1 MTVRQRI
8 ERDAANVRRP
18 IDAVR
23 STLRGFFAHIPT
35 SFFLFAVLE
44 TFFLVLFARSNA
56 VALPPRGESVRVA
69 MTYLT
74 GFLIFGAVHALFAGR
89 ARTERRVSFVLL
101 VLVLLLN
108 VARQR
113 TVGGFDYGFFH
124 DHAPELLTS
133 LGFGIFLDEFKTW
146 VVVVLLAFPVAC
158 FVALERRPH
167 VPWRLSVRRRFAL
180 FGAASATLVALMA
193 LHAPTHEVLTSF
205 ARSALLFHLDAH
217 AAKAAG
223 EGTSPFPYVHAPV
236 PSERARRIAGA
247 SSPRPDVVVLF
258 HESLNGLLVRRTR
271 PDGAPYVPVFDRH
284 AREAFA
290 IDRFYGNSVHSSRGH
305 FSALCSLL
313 PMLRGKEFTDLEGTT
328 LRCLPSMLRDA
339 GYATSF
345 FSGTDSPR
353 FEQSDRF
360 FARIGFSSV
369 VFQPPGTTHG
379 PEGCNA
385 GLRDDAFYQRTFAAL
400 DDAMQRSPSQPVFA
414 VLANASNHWPF
425 DQCPDHAPAPFEPT
439 GPRADFVTS
448 AIRADD
454 WLEVFFAEIDRRPR
468 LRDAIVVV
476 VGDHSFPADEH
487 GIHMNI
493 VGAYEESFRTGFL
506 LRWNGHVPP
515 ELDTHRSASQIDVAP
530 TLVDLLGL
538 NEPNAFQGRSLF
550 AESIGERTLLML
562 QPFDGAM
569 LVANRWPF
577 KFVRQQ
583 STGEEHLFDLSRDPD
598 EAFDR
603 IDEPGHEAVLAQLRA
618 AVATFPTHHEILRND
633 RVWPAA
639 SVWPAA
645 GVGVD
650 RSAAQPA
657 EGLRT
662 TTAEALP

>member
-18 IDAVR
+18 IDALR
-23 STLRGFFAHIPT
+23 SSLSGVLARVPT
-35 SFFLFAVLE
+35 SFFLFALLQ
-44 TFFLVLFARSNA
+44 TSFLVLFARSNA
-56 VALPPRGESVRVA
+56 AALPPRGEAVRVA
-69 MTYLT
+69 STYLM
-74 GFLIFGAVHALFAGR
+74 GFLVFGAVHALFAGR

-101 VLVLLLN
+101 VLVLVLN

-146 VVVVLLAFPVAC
+146 VVVVLLAVPVVC
-158 FVALERRPH
+158 LVALERRSH
-167 VPWRLSVRRRFAL
+167 VPWRLSVRRRLTL
-180 FGAASATLVALMA
+180 FGATSAVLVGLMTLRV
-193 LHAPTHEVLTSF
+193 PTHEALTSF
-205 ARSALLFHLDAH
+205 ARSALLFHLEAR
-217 AAKAAG
+217 AAQAAS
-223 EGTSPFPYVHAPV
+223 EGSETSPFPYVHAPV
-236 PSERARRIAGA
+236 RSERARRLAGTDA
-247 SSPRPDVVVLF
+247 PRPDVVVLF
-258 HESLNGLLVRRTR
+258 HESQNGLLVRRAR
-271 PDGAPYVPVFDRH
+271 PDGAPYTPVFDRH
-284 AREAFA
+284 AREGLA
-290 IDRFYGNSVHSSRGH
+290 IERFYGNSVHSSRGH
-305 FSALCSLL
+305 FSTLCSLL
-313 PMLRGKEFTDLEGTT
+313 PMHRGKEFTDLEGTT

-353 FEQSDRF
+353 FEHSDRF
-360 FARIGFSSV
+360 FPRIGFSSV
-369 VFQPPGTTHG
+369 VFQAPGTTLG
-379 PEGCNA
+379 PDGCNA
-385 GLRDDAFYQRTFAAL
+385 GLRDDAFYRRTFAAL
-400 DDAMQRSPSQPVFA
+400 DEAMQRSPSQPVFA

-425 DQCPDHAPAPFEPT
+425 DQCPGHAPAPSEPT
-439 GPRADFVTS
+439 GPRADFVASST
-448 AIRADD
+448 RADD
-454 WLEVFFAEIDRRPR
+454 WLEVFFAELERRPR
-468 LRDAIVVV
+468 LKDAIVVV

-515 ELDTHRSASQIDVAP
+515 ELDTRRAASQIDVAP

-538 NEPNAFQGRSLF
+538 SGPNAFQGQSLF
-550 AESIGERTLLML
+550 AEPTGERTILML

-577 KFVRQQ
+577 KFVHQQ
-583 STGEEHLFDLSRDPD
+583 STGEEHLYDLSRDPD

-603 IDEPGHEAVLAQLRA
+603 IDEGGHDDALAQLRSAIA
-618 AVATFPTHHEILRND
+618 AFPAHHEILRND

-639 SVWPAA
+639 SAD
-645 GVGVD
+645 VD
-650 RSAAQPA
+650 RSAAQRPD
-657 EGLRT
+657 GLRT